1 MSGPQAKPFKAR
13 LGLDANNEKVINVKD
28 PSVLTDAVNL
38 QYFIATNTV
47 QPFDANRTYPAGFVV
62 ERGDRLYKAKA
73 LLNAGAWNGDLW
85 TEIHAFDLWQRISGN
100 YNAEPGDALIVNTQS
115 ASVTITLPVQAE
127 EGDAFTIVDD
137 GFAATNPIILNGQT
151 ATFNGGPA
159 TTYSINS
166 SDTLMVVYLGGTWRV
181 NRLVK
186 ETYQYIQTSVTVAPN
201 SWNNVST
208 AAARTITLPIAPIG
222 GQWVVVAD
230 GTNNAR
236 TNNITI
242 QGNGKNINGATAY
255 VIRRL
260 SEVVTLI
267 YDAVSGEWK
276 AQSDKFATSRII
288 ESTVPLV
295 SEQVFVTLDGTTKT
309 MTLPTTSLQNGDW
322 VEVITKYQDETAAGS
337 LVVSAGGSN
346 YFRLN
351 GGTQNTT
358 TYRIRNRGRYLFLY
372 KSSEWTVIAQPD
384 TVAVPNLS
392 SGSMIANSTVNL
404 VGQASQTITLPQSDQ
419 VRIGDTVTA
428 FINSASASVVIS
440 VQNTSTDLL
449 DAATTATY
457 TVSDN
462 GLPLVFVYRG
472 WNGTKY
478 VWETIVVGSSY
489 LKKTQNLA
497 DVPDKAAART
507 NLSVYS
513 KAEADANYLPLHGKA
528 DTAGQADNANTLD
541 NLDSTDFIQVRNP
554 STTAVDAN
562 TTTETR
568 FTTSVNTPD
577 ATVWQVVTFI
587 DKTSGDKSQIAMS
600 KTTNK
605 IAYRVYTSSAWSAWS
620 YLDQAANA
628 ATATKLATARN
639 IALSADA
646 SGSVSFDGSAN
657 VSIPVTNVQ
666 ASKLKSISTTPSA
679 PASLYYS
686 KIGTYTLP
694 AQYDGYV
701 GKFKILNNKSTGTST
716 PLIGMLR
723 DTEVYLRLYQA
734 SAIGSNPYI
743 VMNVYGP
750 IGIGYVIVQNTP
762 SVVVDIYIQSSAV
775 NAVYSTAEIQGIL
788 SGTATASVPATSGAW
803 SATVPSGYVA
813 ATATNPYD
821 DSYHPLADK
830 WTTTR
835 TITLTG
841 SGVSGS
847 TTIDG
852 SGDITIP
859 LTVDSSGIG
868 AIPISQVTGL
878 QSALDNKLGLTAK
891 AADSDKLDGLDS
903 TAFRLVSAPTQA
915 SVDPNTVTTD
925 IVLTNHANTP
935 NGGTTY
941 WYIDTTF
948 YQTASTSSN
957 RFQFA
962 YQYNGGQT
970 VYFRQYYG
978 SWSAWTAV
986 AALIDG
992 NTYNINISGNA
1003 ATATNA
1009 TNATAATT
1017 ATKLAT
1023 ARTIN
1028 GVAFDGTAN
1037 ITVQANPISN
1047 NIASS
1052 TDLNTLLTPGNYTC
1066 PASATAATLT
1076 NCPTNIAFGMV
1087 VYATSGV
1094 CQELREYST
1103 VKNGGQRKWF
1113 RSYYSG
1119 TWGAWY
1125 QMFDAGTDLPGFTA
1139 TGQIIGT
1146 NADNF
1151 RIVSGNYGAFWRNDG
1166 TTYYLMLTDS
1176 GNQYGNWNSFRPFQ
1190 VGVANGYVTMGAQG
1204 VTIQG
1209 GCTFNSAISVAGTST
1224 FTGAATFN
1232 GSAYNNNWW
1241 RSTGSTGWYN
1251 QDFGGGIMMQ
1261 DTTWVRI
1268 FGSKAFLVSNDIAA
1282 TGNVTAYYS
1291 DKRLKENLKVIE
1303 NALDTVKSWTGYH
1316 YNANVLAQSYGYDP
1330 NKKEIGLLAQ
1340 DVQATTPEAV
1350 EQAPFDVSAVKGK
1363 SLSGQNYLTLKYERL
1378 VPVLV
1383 QAIKEMDEAVTK
1395 KFQEQENRIAA
1406 LEAAIEKLLK
1416 SE

>member
-47 QPFDANRTYPAGFVV
+47 QPFDANRTYPAGFIV

-186 ETYQYIQTSVTVAPN
+186 ETYQFIQASTTVVPN
-201 SWNNVST
+201 SWNIVNTS
-208 AAARTITLPIAPIG
+208 AARTITLPIAPIQ

-230 GTNNAR
+230 GSNNAR
-236 TNNITI
+236 NANITI
-242 QGNGKNINGATAY
+242 SGNGKNIQGNGVAASATY
-255 VIRRL
+255 VLARFA
-260 SEVVTLI
+260 EVVTLI
-267 YDAVSGEWK
+267 YDSGMDVWVCNSSAVSK
-276 AQSDKFATSRII
+276 RIM
-288 ESTVPLV
+288 ETTAPLR
-295 SEQVFVTLDGTTKT
+295 SEQVFVTLDGTAKT
-309 MTLPTTSLQNGDW
+309 MTLPTSNLATGDW
-322 VEVITKYQDETAAGS
+322 VEVITKYQDETAGGS
-337 LVVSAGGSN
+337 LVITAGGSN

-358 TYRIRNRGRYLFLY
+358 TFRIRNRGRFLFLY
-372 KSSEWTVIAQPD
+372 KANEWTVIAQTD
-384 TVAVPNLS
+384 VNAVPDIS
-392 SGSMIANSTVNL
+392 SGSMIANTSVKLIGTGAN
-404 VGQASQTITLPQSDQ
+404 TITLPQSDQ
-419 VRIGDTVTA
+419 VQVGDIVHALVNTSSGALIV
-428 FINSASASVVIS
+428 S
-440 VQNTSTDLL
+440 VQNTSTDLINNQTSSL
-449 DAATTATY
+449 TTY
-457 TVSDN
+457 TFTASATGSVVN
-462 GLPLVFVYRG
+462 FIYRG
-472 WNGTKY
+472 WNGTNY
-478 VWETIVVGSSY
+478 IWDMLDEGTAY
-489 LKKTQNLA
+489 LRKTGNLSELTNVA
-497 DVPDKAAART
+497 TART

-620 YLDQAANA
+620 YLDQSANA
-628 ATATKLATARN
+628 ATATTATKLATARTIN
-639 IALSADA
+639 
-646 SGSVSFDGSAN
+646 SVAFDGTAN
-657 VSIPVTNVQ
+657 ITILANPQVNAIAASTDMNTLQTPGFYSCAQSSTAAGLTNCPTANAFSMVITQSNGVTQ
-666 ASKLKSISTTPSA
+666 TIRE
-679 PASLYYS
+679 Y
-686 KIGTYTLP
+686 G
-694 AQYDGYV
+694 
-701 GKFKILNNKSTGTST
+701 
-716 PLIGMLR
+716 
-723 DTEVYLRLYQA
+723 A
-734 SAIGSNPYI
+734 SAATNKAWFRTFYNSAWGNWFRIYDEANPQP
-743 VMNVYGP
+743 N
-750 IGIGYVIVQNTP
+750 
-762 SVVVDIYIQSSAV
+762 
-775 NAVYSTAEIQGIL
+775 
-788 SGTATASVPATSGAW
+788 
-803 SATVPSGYVA
+803 A
-813 ATATNPYD
+813 AT
-821 DSYHPLADK
+821 ADK

-852 SGDITIP
+852 SGNITIP

-891 AADSDKLDGLDS
+891 AADSELLDGKDS
-903 TAFRLVSAPTQA
+903 TAFRLVSAPTQS

-962 YQYNGGQT
+962 YQYNGGTT

-978 SWSAWTAV
+978 SWGAWVAV
-986 AALIDG
+986 AALVDG
-992 NTYNINISGNA
+992 ATYNINISGNA
-1003 ATATNA
+1003 ATAT
-1009 TNATAATT
+1009 T
-1017 ATKLAT
+1017 ATSATSAASATQLAT
-1023 ARTIN
+1023 ARNIN
-1028 GVAFDGTAN
+1028 GVAFNGTAN
-1037 ITVQANPISN
+1037 ITIQANPISN

-1052 TDLNTLLTPGNYTC
+1052 TDLNTLQTPGNYTC
-1066 PASATAATLT
+1066 PASATAATLV

-1087 VYATSGV
+1087 VYQTSGV
-1094 CQELREYST
+1094 CQELREYAT

-1113 RSYYSG
+1113 RSFYNG

-1125 QMFDAGTDLPGFTA
+1125 QMFDAGTDLPAFTT
-1139 TGQIIGT
+1139 TGDIIVRNGT
-1146 NADNF
+1146 AETRVLVGSAGAYLYGNSSSCGIYSPTGNGLLAVNTSGAASYNNAF
-1151 RIVSGNYGAFWRNDG
+1151 SAGSLSTPGTFSVTSTSTFGGNVTFNG
-1166 TTYYLMLTDS
+1166 TTY
-1176 GNQYGNWNSFRPFQ
+1176 NGNW
-1190 VGVANGYVTMGAQG
+1190 Y
-1204 VTIQG
+1204 
-1209 GCTFNSAISVAGTST
+1209 
-1224 FTGAATFN
+1224 
-1232 GSAYNNNWW
+1232 
-1241 RSTGSTGWYN
+1241 RSTGATGWYSESY
-1251 QDFGGGIMMQ
+1251 GGGIMMQ